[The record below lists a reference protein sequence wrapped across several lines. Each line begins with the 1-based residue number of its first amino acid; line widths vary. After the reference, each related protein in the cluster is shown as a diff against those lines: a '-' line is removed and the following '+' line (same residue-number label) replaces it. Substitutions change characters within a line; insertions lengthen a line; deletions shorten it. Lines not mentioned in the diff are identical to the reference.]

1 MSYDF
6 DEEVYAE
13 AAAREW
19 AWEKG
24 PWMHY
29 QVFWKSSIVRKAN

>member
-13 AAAREW
+13 AAALEW

-24 PWMHY
+24 TWIHY
-29 QVFWKSSIVRKAN
+29 QVFWKACISEKS